1 MLLEKNKTKTDFT
14 SFRNA
19 FIMFSLPDYIL
30 SLFSLQ
36 ENDDFETRSTLVKG
50 LLHEQGQA
58 LVHSLIHSCVFCLP
72 TYMAVDLGEV
82 VYEIMLLDRPVSVFS
97 L

>member
-1 MLLEKNKTKTDFT
+1 M
-14 SFRNA
+14 
-19 FIMFSLPDYIL
+19 
-30 SLFSLQ
+30 FSLQ

-82 VYEIMLLDRPVSVFS
+82 VYEIMLLDRPVSVFLAHLS
-97 L
+97 LLRLSLLRVSFWDTVMSVVRRTCGRP